1 MNKESRKV
9 AIIDYQ
15 LGNMFSVRQ
24 ACLYLGYDAIITT
37 DKNELLNADYA
48 ILPGVGAF
56 GDAMK
61 NLRSLD
67 FIEPI
72 KEFVAAGKPFMGVCL
87 GLQLLFTESEEFGN
101 NKGLNLIEGVVKKF
115 PEVDGSKNKVKVP
128 QIEWNQIYNGQHP
141 WADSPLKNCASGDY
155 MYFVHSFYVKP
166 EDNSNNLSE
175 TKYAGIT
182 YCSSIKKKNLFA
194 SQFHPEKSGRHGINI
209 YKNWFDEY
217 K

>member
-1 MNKESRKV
+1 MNNSKKV

-24 ACLYLGYDAIITT
+24 ACIHLGYDANITT
-37 DKNELLNADYA
+37 DKNELLSADYA

-61 NLRSLD
+61 NLQSLD

-72 KEFVAAGKPFMGVCL
+72 KDYVAAGKPFMGVCL
-87 GLQLLFTESEEFGN
+87 GLQLLFTESEEFGS
-101 NKGLNLIEGVVKKF
+101 NKGLNLIEGVVQKF
-115 PEVDGSKNKVKVP
+115 PANDGEKNKVKVP
-128 QIEWNQIYNGQHP
+128 QIEWNQIFAAKHAWGE
-141 WADSPLKNCASGDY
+141 SPLRNCNSGDY

-166 EDNSNNLSE
+166 DSEAYNLSQ
-175 TKYAGIT
+175 TQYAGIN
-182 YCSSIKKKNLFA
+182 YCSSIKKSNLFA
-194 SQFHPEKSGRHGINI
+194 CQFHPEKSGRPGINI

-217 K
+217 KS